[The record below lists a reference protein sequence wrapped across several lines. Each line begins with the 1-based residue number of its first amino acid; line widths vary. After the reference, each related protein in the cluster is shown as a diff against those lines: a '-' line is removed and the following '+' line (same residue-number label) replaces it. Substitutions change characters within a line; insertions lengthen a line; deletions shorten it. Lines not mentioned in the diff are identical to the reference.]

1 MSVLDIAAELYGLP
15 LAEFTPARDAR
26 AKALK
31 GTPESAALKGLR
43 KPSTAAWVVNVLVR
57 FETDQIAQLLEVGAG
72 LRAAQASLDAAQLRE
87 LTVQRRQL
95 TAAMTTRARA
105 LARERGL
112 RVTDA
117 VAEQVEQTLTAAMID
132 EGAAA
137 AVSSGLLVAALVATG
152 FTPVDAAAAVALPEA
167 LGHVAAPASR
177 ELHAVAG
184 AEAAGADTARV
195 EAEKAVAAARVDLKA
210 AAARRDAAARRLST
224 RQARALQLQSELD
237 ELRRRL
243 GDLEE
248 AAQGADDE
256 LTEAEEEHAAAEADV
271 AGARAA
277 LDEAQRAVP
286 PA

>member
-1 MSVLDIAAELYGLP
+1 MTLLETAAELYGLP

-26 AKALK
+26 AKSLR
-31 GTPESAALKGLR
+31 GTPEAAAVKALR
-43 KPSTAAWVVNVLVR
+43 KPSTAAWVVNLLVR
-57 FETDQIAQLLEVGAG
+57 FETDQVAQLLEVGAG
-72 LRAAQASLDAAQLRE
+72 LRAAQASLDATQLRE

-117 VAEQVEQTLTAAMID
+117 VAEQVEQTLTAAMVD

-137 AVSSGLLVAALVATG
+137 AVASGLLVVPMVATG

-184 AEAAGADTARV
+184 GSAADAGRAEAEQAL
-195 EAEKAVAAARVDLKA
+195 AAARVALKTA
-210 AAARRDAAARRLST
+210 TSRRDVAARRLSS
-224 RQARALQLQSELD
+224 RQAHALQVQSELE
-237 ELRRRL
+237 ELRRRIA
-243 GDLEE
+243 DLED
-248 AAQGADDE
+248 AAQAADDE
-256 LTEAEEEHAAAEADV
+256 LAAAEEEHEEAERDVVQAQAEVDAAK
-271 AGARAA
+271 AA
-277 LDEAQRAVP
+277 LS
-286 PA
+286 

>member
-1 MSVLDIAAELYGLP
+1 MTLLEIAAELYGLP

-26 AKALK
+26 AKSLK
-31 GTPESAALKGLR
+31 GMPDAAAVKSLR

-57 FETDQIAQLLEVGAG
+57 FETEQVSQLLAVGAA
-72 LRAAQASLDAAQLRE
+72 LRTAQASLDAGQLRE

-117 VAEQVEQTLTAAMID
+117 VAEQVEQTLTAAMVD

-137 AVSSGLLVAALVATG
+137 AVASGLLVAPMVATG
-152 FTPVDAAAAVALPEA
+152 FTPVDAEAAVAVPSA

-184 AEAAGADTARV
+184 VSSADRARA
-195 EAEKAVAAARVDLKA
+195 EAEKALAAARAALKA
-210 AAARRDAAARRLST
+210 ATSRRDTAARTLST
-224 RQARALQLQSELD
+224 RQAHALQVQSELD

-243 GDLEE
+243 ARLEE
-248 AAQGADDE
+248 AAQDADDE
-256 LTEAEEEHAAAEADV
+256 LAAAEEEHEAAEADV
-271 AGARAA
+271 VQARAA
-277 LDEAQRAVP
+277 VAAAQADLG
-286 PA
+286 